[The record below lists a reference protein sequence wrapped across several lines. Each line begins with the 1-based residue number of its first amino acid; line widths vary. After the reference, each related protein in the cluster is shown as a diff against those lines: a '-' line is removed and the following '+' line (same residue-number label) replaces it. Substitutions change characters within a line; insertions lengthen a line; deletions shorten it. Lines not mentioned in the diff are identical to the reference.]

1 MARPFGRREH
11 QPISHLDSPA
21 FAAGDPVLG
30 GHTMPPGH
38 ATTRFVPCL
47 DLELAVLQSSV
58 HTLPLDVKE
67 RARQRFDVR
76 ITPSN
81 TCVSADGISFP
92 AFPCAGHLG
101 AQVVPVLCGPPPCV
115 AITVRAK
122 ILVPAAVVGSVEAH
136 AVLAEQV
143 LVAQQF

>member
-30 GHTMPPGH
+30 GHTVPPGH

-58 HTLPLDVKE
+58 HALPLDVKE

-81 TCVSADGISFP
+81 TCISADGICLHQIDVDHKHVRYVIGKSREFLRSVEM
-92 AFPCAGHLG
+92 ACRGGH
-101 AQVVPVLCGPPPCV
+101 V
-115 AITVRAK
+115 ITVDRCK
-122 ILVPAAVVGSVEAH
+122 EGVGGNNEK
-136 AVLAEQV
+136 
-143 LVAQQF
+143 